1 MKTYVIESNGNHYVD
16 EQKNASLEYLQEKV
30 NGYIESVNLPNNLS
44 MIVNEEGV
52 IFNLPVNIIASK
64 LYNSYILGNAVI
76 VKYNE
81 DGESATLSD
90 DDIKYIEDSIN
101 EQ

>member
-1 MKTYVIESNGNHYVD
+1 MKTYVIESNGKHYVD
-16 EQKNASLEYLQEKV
+16 DQKDVSLEYLQGKV
-30 NGYIESVNLPNNLS
+30 NGYIESISLPNNLT
-44 MIVNEEGV
+44 MMVNEDGF
-52 IFNLPVNIIASK
+52 IFSLSANIIASK
-64 LYNSYILGNAVI
+64 LYGSYILGNAVI

-81 DGESATLSD
+81 DGESVTLSD